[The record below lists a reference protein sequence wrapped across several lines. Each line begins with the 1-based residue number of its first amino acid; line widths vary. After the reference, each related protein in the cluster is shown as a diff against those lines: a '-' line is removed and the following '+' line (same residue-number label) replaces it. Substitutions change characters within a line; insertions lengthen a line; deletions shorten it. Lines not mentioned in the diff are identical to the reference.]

1 MGTIQPHRIDME
13 KKKPTAEDLARYR
26 DMNKAAMEMA
36 VYAKHQGYD
45 AELTYMAAF
54 RLAVQLAILNG
65 LSMHDIVGIN
75 MHYCKKTIA
84 ALEDIADEE

>member
-1 MGTIQPHRIDME
+1 ME
-13 KKKPTAEDLARYR
+13 KKQVNEKDLARYR
-26 DMNKAAMEMA
+26 EMNKAAMEMA

-65 LSMHDIVGIN
+65 LNMHDIMSIN
-75 MHYCKKTIA
+75 MHYCKKTA
-84 ALEDIADEE
+84 QALEDLQDEE